1 MLDYPQSRSVA
12 DVARNA
18 VAALRRVPLR
28 RTDVAVS
35 TGANLAV
42 SVLPFLVA
50 RGVPVHYIESAT
62 RVTGPSASGRIIA
75 ALPRVNLYA
84 QYESWATGRWGFGGT
99 VFDGYAAEAGE
110 PRAVKKVVV
119 TLGSSEGYGF
129 RRVLERLVQVLPP
142 EVEVLWQTG
151 VTDVSGLPI
160 DARASMPAREL
171 ADAVREADVVVAHA
185 GTGSS
190 LGALQNGK
198 LPVLVPR
205 RAAFGEHVDDHQQQI
220 ADMLSGRGLALVREA
235 DQVSLADLEQA
246 AGASVHEQASPPPFR
261 LKGTS

>member
-1 MLDYPQSRSVA
+1 
-12 DVARNA
+12 
-18 VAALRRVPLR
+18 
-28 RTDVAVS
+28 
-35 TGANLAV
+35 
-42 SVLPFLVA
+42 
-50 RGVPVHYIESAT
+50 
-62 RVTGPSASGRIIA
+62 
-75 ALPRVNLYA
+75 
-84 QYESWATGRWGFGGT
+84 
-99 VFDGYAAEAGE
+99 
-110 PRAVKKVVV
+110 
-119 TLGSSEGYGF
+119 YGF
-129 RRVLERLVQVLPP
+129 RRVLERLVAVLPP
-142 EVEVLWQTG
+142 ETEVLWQTG

-235 DQVSLADLEQA
+235 DEISLADLELA

-261 LKGTS
+261 LKEKK